1 MASPMNP
8 ETERQRED
16 RATKLAYE
24 KGRRDMEV
32 DNRLNGHDEHLRAIN
47 GSIERGARATERV
60 ESKVDALAE
69 QVRTEG
75 AVGKALA
82 AQATAAIERQV
93 STRDFRIGVAMVIA
107 MLLGVIVSVLTV
119 VH

>member
-1 MASPMNP
+1 MASAVNP
-8 ETERQRED
+8 ETDRQRED
-16 RATKLAYE
+16 RAVKLAYE

-32 DNRLNGHDEHLRAIN
+32 DSRLDGHDRHLRVIN
-47 GSIERGARATERV
+47 GSIERGAKATELV
-60 ESKVDALAE
+60 GKKVDDLAE
-69 QVRTEG
+69 RVRTEG
-75 AVGKALA
+75 AISKALA

-93 STRDFRIGVAMVIA
+93 STRDFRTGVAVVVV